1 MRENEEAESAEASGN
16 TDRFRAFVGEYGD
29 PDTAQP
35 WSMRAD
41 RQRVLLLVGAV
52 IAVALVLALIAVFV
66 AS

>member
-16 TDRFRAFVGEYGD
+16 TDRFRAFVGKYGD
-29 PDTAQP
+29 PDTTQP

-41 RQRVLLLVGAV
+41 RQRVLLLAGTVV
-52 IAVALVLALIAVFV
+52 AVAFVLALIALFV